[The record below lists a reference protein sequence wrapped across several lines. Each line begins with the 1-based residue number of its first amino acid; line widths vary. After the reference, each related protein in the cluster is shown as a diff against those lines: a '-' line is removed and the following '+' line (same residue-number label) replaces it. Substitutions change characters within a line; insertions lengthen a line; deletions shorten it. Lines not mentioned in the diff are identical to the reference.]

1 MLSECDAS
9 KECACVVDPQEE
21 EERQERDRIVV
32 LVDVVERNI
41 DTVEGNGREKG
52 EGQSDIDLTENDV
65 GKFANRVLNLG
76 IETADEHA
84 QQIDQIDRKDVVA
97 NDNLEHAMSDV
108 GRGTEEAYKQD
119 HSAQAMPDFADL
131 YLA

>member
-9 KECACVVDPQEE
+9 KEGSSVVDPQEE
-21 EERQERDRIVV
+21 EESQEWNRIVV

-52 EGQSDIDLTENDV
+52 EGQGNIDLAENDV

-84 QQIDQIDRKDVVA
+84 QQIDQINRKDIVA
-97 NDNLEHAMSDV
+97 DDNLEHAMSDV
-108 GRGTEEAYKQD
+108 GRGTEEAYEQD

-131 YLA
+131 YFA